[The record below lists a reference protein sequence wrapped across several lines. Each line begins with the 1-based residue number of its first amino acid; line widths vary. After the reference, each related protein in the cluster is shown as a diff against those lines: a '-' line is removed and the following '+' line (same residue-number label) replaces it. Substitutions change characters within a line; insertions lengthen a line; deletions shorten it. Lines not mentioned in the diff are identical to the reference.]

1 MKKIASI
8 VILSSMLASCAGG
21 IKNVDQIKA
30 SNDQVASE
38 ATKKMMDANAKFF
51 FNEFNDVYE
60 GDKKIKKIGIAYFQI
75 GWDSGKDWRTTRRFM
90 NVSTS
95 VSDYQSVV
103 DTSYKKL
110 VEKLQSLGY
119 EVMSPTE
126 LAQKSATYA
135 AIKPN
140 GVFGFSP
147 TSGQELS
154 VVSLQDSRY
163 IHAITNEGKLISQ
176 INSEAGIDAI
186 LGAYFHDLGTGSG
199 ESKLNDNFVL
209 VVNNH
214 VTSNLTICASR
225 EKAKA
230 AGVSLG
236 LFGDANH
243 CGQTIGEFNGR
254 YFLPDMRHSDKPDY
268 LNIKNVGFEGMKSI
282 YSNAAPALL
291 QSLYEEGMKE

>member
-1 MKKIASI
+1 
-8 VILSSMLASCAGG
+8 
-21 IKNVDQIKA
+21 
-30 SNDQVASE
+30 
-38 ATKKMMDANAKFF
+38 
-51 FNEFNDVYE
+51 
-60 GDKKIKKIGIAYFQI
+60 
-75 GWDSGKDWRTTRRFM
+75 M

-163 IHAITNEGKLISQ
+163 IHAIKPTFYS
-176 INSEAGIDAI
+176 S
-186 LGAYFHDLGTGSG
+186 
-199 ESKLNDNFVL
+199 
-209 VVNNH
+209 
-214 VTSNLTICASR
+214 SN
-225 EKAKA
+225 
-230 AGVSLG
+230 
-236 LFGDANH
+236 
-243 CGQTIGEFNGR
+243 
-254 YFLPDMRHSDKPDY
+254 
-268 LNIKNVGFEGMKSI
+268 KS
-282 YSNAAPALL
+282 SN
-291 QSLYEEGMKE
+291 